1 MFRPSIPQAFKL
13 IQGFHIATYITNKL
27 AKKIIIIISA
37 LTPIYWK
44 KSYRTGNNLKYL
56 TCYVI
61 VAMLLTKLHKTA
73 WNNSRKTNKVETKN
87 IRTMQA
93 NTNITFKWKQLRQKI
108 LVQNKIDYDS
118 MEEQTM
124 ITVWILSYN

>member
-1 MFRPSIPQAFKL
+1 
-13 IQGFHIATYITNKL
+13 
-27 AKKIIIIISA
+27 
-37 LTPIYWK
+37 
-44 KSYRTGNNLKYL
+44 
-56 TCYVI
+56 
-61 VAMLLTKLHKTA
+61 
-73 WNNSRKTNKVETKN
+73 
-87 IRTMQA
+87 MQA